1 MAEPEAPR
9 RSDARSLDGGT
20 MTAEPAELASALYG
34 ATAAPYASDLRP
46 GLFVRPIALVRE
58 KPDNPRSI
66 SDERFEALRRDLR
79 TDRTM
84 MNARPLISLPDGD
97 LVAGNMRHR
106 ALVEDEIAL
115 APIFVEDLD
124 ENRQR
129 EWMLRDNNEYGDWVP
144 EELGALVAAHRD
156 EGGDIAALGFAES
169 HVAALLAAHD
179 ADDNGAGGGGDE
191 PPRDGVTPEVW
202 GVIVDCDTEDQQAE
216 LVDELAERGLTV
228 RALIP

>member
-1 MAEPEAPR
+1 MN
-9 RSDARSLDGGT
+9 
-20 MTAEPAELASALYG
+20 ELYEVVD
-34 ATAAPYASDLRP
+34 DLRP
-46 GLFVRPIALVRE
+46 GLFVRPIALVHE

-66 SDERFEALRRDLR
+66 SDERFAALKRDLKS
-79 TDRTM
+79 DPTM

-106 ALVEDEIAL
+106 ALVELEVTH

-156 EGGDIAALGFAES
+156 SGGDVAALGFSDS
-169 HVAALLAAHD
+169 HVEALLAAHD
-179 ADDNGAGGGGDE
+179 ADDNNAGGGGDD

-202 GVIVDCDTEDQQAE
+202 GVIVDCETEDEQVE